1 MENINDLS
9 DREVLLRASGDNAYL
24 IVLVERYRSALY
36 NFVFRFVGLRETAED
51 IVQETFLRC
60 LKHSHKCPPIQYVST
75 WLYTIAANLA
85 KTELRRRK
93 RWQWVPVEASE
104 GEEKVSFYEPVDAA
118 PLPDAQ
124 TDAQMVHNTII
135 QAIEELPEEFREAV
149 LLRDLNGLAYEE
161 IARITR
167 LPVGTIKSR
176 VNRGRIRLQKE
187 LLPLGKE
194 VLGALS

>member
-1 MENINDLS
+1 M
-9 DREVLLRASGDNAYL
+9 
-24 IVLVERYRSALY
+24 
-36 NFVFRFVGLRETAED
+36 
-51 IVQETFLRC
+51 
-60 LKHSHKCPPIQYVST
+60 
-75 WLYTIAANLA
+75 
-85 KTELRRRK
+85 
-93 RWQWVPVEASE
+93 
-104 GEEKVSFYEPVDAA
+104 
-118 PLPDAQ
+118 PDAQ
-124 TDAQMVHNTII
+124 TDTHLVHKTII